1 MRKMKTFPSFIF
13 ETRNNK
19 KKTNFEQIFKLK
31 MKIENSRKGTKFN
44 FLFVWIK
51 ILKKTVDNKFSA
63 HDMFL
68 E

>member
-1 MRKMKTFPSFIF
+1 MKTFPSFIF

-44 FLFVWIK
+44 FLFV
-51 ILKKTVDNKFSA
+51 
-63 HDMFL
+63 
-68 E
+68 

>member
-1 MRKMKTFPSFIF
+1 
-13 ETRNNK
+13 
-19 KKTNFEQIFKLK
+19 

-51 ILKKTVDNKFSA
+51 ILKKPVDNKFSA
-63 HDMFL
+63 HDTFL